1 MKRLLFLLSVL
12 FLLILVGVAI
22 FPSAFTTYDPFLQNL
37 DLMLLE
43 PNDKHI
49 LGCDWLGRDLFSRL
63 IYAARYTLIS
73 GMLVSFLTLLIPLLL
88 SGFIL
93 FRGNLIN
100 GLYLQVVD
108 TFQIFPPLLLAILIS
123 SRSDGGFLTIIS
135 ALVLSGWAANGRLIR
150 AYLLEIKN
158 RDFVLVAYSLGASDF
173 RIFFKHILPN
183 IVSPLIILFSL
194 RTGMMILAESTLN
207 FLGLGGGDET
217 LSWGAMVYGGKQF
230 IGVNFMVSMY
240 PATAIALT
248 VFCFQVLGEYFEN
261 KYKPKVS
268 GRLK

>member
-1 MKRLLFLLSVL
+1 MKKFLFIFSFFFLI
-12 FLLILVGVAI
+12 LLILVAI
-22 FPSAFTTYDPFLQNL
+22 APNLFTAQDPSLQNL
-37 DLMLLE
+37 DLILLE
-43 PNDKHI
+43 ANSEHI
-49 LGCDWLGRDLFSRL
+49 LGCDWLGRDIWSRL
-63 IYAARYTLIS
+63 IFATRYTILS

-88 SGFIL
+88 SGYVL
-93 FRGNLIN
+93 FRGDFIN
-100 GLYLQVVD
+100 NVYLQIVD

-123 SRSDGGFLTIIS
+123 ARSDGGFLTIVT

-183 IVSPLIILFSL
+183 VISPLIILFSL

-207 FLGLGGGDET
+207 FLGLGGGEDA

-230 IGVNFMVSMY
+230 IGANFLVSLY

-248 VFCFQVLGEYFEN
+248 VFCFQVLGEHLET
-261 KYKPKVS
+261 KYRPKIS

>member
-1 MKRLLFLLSVL
+1 MKKLLFLLSII
-12 FLLILVGVAI
+12 FLLVLILLTVV
-22 FPSAFTTYDPFLQNL
+22 PSLFTSQDPFLQNL
-37 DLMLLE
+37 DLILVDA
-43 PNDKHI
+43 NSAHI
-49 LGCDWLGRDLFSRL
+49 LGCDWLGRDIWARL
-63 IYAARYTLIS
+63 VYATRYTIMS

-93 FRGNLIN
+93 FRGHFANNI
-100 GLYLQVVD
+100 YLQVVD

-123 SRSDGGFLTIIS
+123 ARSEGGFLTIVS
-135 ALVLSGWAANGRLIR
+135 ALVISGWAANGRLIR

-183 IVSPLIILFSL
+183 IISPLIILFSL

-207 FLGLGGGDET
+207 FLGLGGGEDA

-230 IGVNFMVSMY
+230 IGANFFVSLY

-248 VFCFQVLGEYFEN
+248 VFCFQVVGEHLEG
-261 KYKPKVS
+261 KYRPKIS
-268 GRLK
+268 GRLR